1 MLYLVTTKVSRIPAD
16 HQIVMVDGTVP
27 GWRRGPQ
34 DLHWDH
40 HRPKGADIQI
50 DEMPVP
56 TKSLREDLAGELPP
70 CIVTPQLDA
79 DACCAAAWFQLPR
92 TCLQPETV
100 ARLRAIAWDCDH
112 LIVPEEELS
121 QWAEFAAKAVAALK
135 TTGAAIVTELQL
147 PKDRHIWSQPQWETY
162 FSEGFKRGTEWLVE
176 AARGKR
182 PWPGE
187 RGEADNY
194 RQEIER
200 DASLLLTQN
209 RIQLLP
215 TPRGAVAVGDLRDIG
230 RYIDP
235 KSLNQAIAS
244 LIDLETIRPE
254 TLLVR
259 EHKYGGIQY
268 TLGCLPAHPQTQYL
282 DYTAGIFE
290 RLTQAELAKDPS
302 SEGWGGRR
310 TVGGSGWNTP
320 SYLTPEEAIALL
332 DEVGGS

>member
-112 LIVPEEELS
+112 LMVPEQELF
-121 QWAEFAAKAVAALK
+121 QWGEFAAKAVAALK
-135 TTGAAIVTELQL
+135 RTGAAIVTELQL
-147 PKDRHIWSQPQWETY
+147 PKERQTWSQQHWETY
-162 FSEGFKRGTEWLVE
+162 LSEGFKRGTEWLIE
-176 AARGKR
+176 AAQGKR

-187 RGEADNY
+187 RGEAENY
-194 RQEIER
+194 WQGIER
-200 DASLLLTQN
+200 DATLLLVQK
-209 RIQLLP
+209 RIKLLSA
-215 TPRGAVAVGDLRDIG
+215 PRGIVAVGDLRDIG
-230 RYIDP
+230 HYVDP
-235 KSLNQAIAS
+235 KSFNQAILS
-244 LIDLETIRPE
+244 LVDLETLRPE

-268 TLGCLPAHPQTQYL
+268 TLGCLPNHPQTRHL
-282 DYTAGIFE
+282 DYTAGTFE

-320 SYLTPEEAIALL
+320 SHLTPEEAIALL
-332 DEVGGS
+332 D

>member
-1 MLYLVTTKVSRIPAD
+1 MLYLVTTEVSRIPIG

-27 GWRRGPQ
+27 GWKRNPQ

-40 HRPKGADIQI
+40 HRPQGADIQI

-56 TKSLREDLAGELPP
+56 TKSLMEDFAGQLPP

-92 TCLQPETV
+92 SYLKQETID
-100 ARLRAIAWDCDH
+100 RLRAIAWDCDH
-112 LIVPEEELS
+112 LIVPEAKLS
-121 QWAEFAAKAVAALK
+121 QWAEFAAQAVVALK
-135 TTGAAIVTELQL
+135 TTGATIVTDLEL
-147 PKDRHIWSQPQWETY
+147 PKDRHSWSPQQWETY
-162 FSEGFKRGTEWLVE
+162 FSEGFKRGTEWLI
-176 AARGKR
+176 AAAQGKR

-187 RGEADNY
+187 QGEAKNY
-194 RQEIER
+194 WQRIER
-200 DASLLLTQN
+200 DASLLLAQN

-215 TPRGAVAVGDLRDIG
+215 TPWGAVAVGDLRDIG
-230 RYIDP
+230 HYVDP
-235 KSLNQAIAS
+235 KSFNQAILS
-244 LIDLETIRPE
+244 LADLESLRPE

-268 TLGCLPAHPQTQYL
+268 TLGCLPTHPQTKHL

-290 RLTQAELAKDPS
+290 HLTQAELAKDSS

-310 TVGGSGWNTP
+310 TVGGSGWNSP
-320 SYLTPEEAIALL
+320 SHLTPEEVIALL
-332 DEVGGS
+332 D

>member
-1 MLYLVTTKVSRIPAD
+1 MIYLVTTEVSRIPTG

-27 GWRRGPQ
+27 GWRRSPQ

-40 HRPKGADIQI
+40 HRPQGADIQI

-56 TKSLREDLAGELPP
+56 TKTLMEDFAGELPP

-92 TCLQPETV
+92 SCLKQETV
-100 ARLRAIAWDCDH
+100 DRLRAIAWDCDH
-112 LIVPEEELS
+112 LIVPEEKLS
-121 QWAEFAAKAVAALK
+121 QWAEFAAKAVVALK
-135 TTGAAIVTELQL
+135 TTGAAIVTELKL
-147 PKDRHIWSQPQWETY
+147 PKDRHTWSRQQWETY
-162 FSEGFKRGTEWLVE
+162 FSEGFKRGTEWLIE

-187 RGEADNY
+187 QGEAENY
-194 RQEIER
+194 WQKIER
-200 DASLLLTQN
+200 DASLLLAQN

-215 TPRGAVAVGDLRDIG
+215 TPRGVVAVGDLRDIG
-230 RYIDP
+230 HYVDP
-235 KSLNQAIAS
+235 KSFNQAIAS
-244 LIDLETIRPE
+244 LADPETIRPE

-268 TLGCLPAHPQTQYL
+268 TLGCLPAHPQTRYL

-290 RLTQAELAKDPS
+290 HLTQAELAKDPS

-320 SYLTPEEAIALL
+320 SHLTPEEVVALL
-332 DEVGGS
+332 N

>member
-1 MLYLVTTKVSRIPAD
+1 MLYLVTTEVSRIPTG

-27 GWRRGPQ
+27 GWKRNPQ

-40 HRPKGADIQI
+40 HRPQGADIQI

-56 TKSLREDLAGELPP
+56 TKSLMEDFAGQLPP

-92 TCLQPETV
+92 SCLKQETV
-100 ARLRAIAWDCDH
+100 DRLRAIAWDCDH
-112 LIVPEEELS
+112 LIVPEENLS
-121 QWAEFAAKAVAALK
+121 QWAEFAANAVVALK
-135 TTGAAIVTELQL
+135 TTGAPIVTELKL
-147 PKDRHIWSQPQWETY
+147 PKDRHTWSRQQWETY
-162 FSEGFKRGTEWLVE
+162 FSEGFKRGTEWLIA

-187 RGEADNY
+187 QGEADNY
-194 RQEIER
+194 WQGIER
-200 DASLLLTQN
+200 DASLLITQN

-215 TPRGAVAVGDLRDIG
+215 TPRGVVAVGDLRDIG
-230 RYIDP
+230 HYIDP
-235 KSLNQAIAS
+235 KSFNQAIAK
-244 LIDLETIRPE
+244 LADLETLRPE
-254 TLLVR
+254 TLLMR

-268 TLGCLPAHPQTQYL
+268 TLGCLPKHPQTRYL

-290 RLTQAELAKDPS
+290 YLTQAELTKDPL

-310 TVGGSGWNTP
+310 TVGGSGWNT
-320 SYLTPEEAIALL
+320 SSNLTPEEVIALL
-332 DEVGGS
+332 D